1 MDAEDISYQIL
12 REITDGFS
20 EERKLGQGA
29 FGVVYRVRI
38 GHTFSLRSM
47 DIYIILNK
55 SIQLK
60 ASLKQYMVLLHTIK
74 QQI

>member
-1 MDAEDISYQIL
+1 MDSEDEIPFQIL
-12 REITDGFS
+12 REITDGLS

-47 DIYIILNK
+47 DL
-55 SIQLK
+55 
-60 ASLKQYMVLLHTIK
+60 T
-74 QQI
+74 